1 MKNRKHSHIARN
13 IAIVS
18 SVLFGVLANQAM
30 AQTAAEYLDQL
41 RWKNTDQ
48 VRAVLGEPLSTTP
61 PVGTHATYTMW
72 QYEKCTVAFANGSAF
87 HVFDK
92 NSLRRID
99 LEENR

>member
-13 IAIVS
+13 IAIVFS
-18 SVLFGVLANQAM
+18 MLFAAFANQAM
-30 AQTAAEYLDQL
+30 AQSTAEYLDQL
-41 RWKNTDQ
+41 RWKSADQ
-48 VRAVLGEPLSTTP
+48 VRAVLGEPLSETP

-92 NSLRRID
+92 NSLRRLD